1 MAAFPRKPLLN
12 ACFTSLLGFG
22 ASLCAAELRADGP
35 LPTLF
40 PEQRVVEA
48 RPAEELPSEPLGS
61 PLHPRSVYW
70 KADDQPWLLSL
81 DEAIRIALANDDVI
95 RILAGNTAV
104 ASGRTIYDP
113 AIANTAIDA
122 QNARFD
128 PTLGITNSWNRFEA
142 GQSFFDPLNPGHAL
156 IVGSGTG
163 NYDFRTGIDKTN
175 ALGGTASL
183 GVSTSPT
190 WFRNT
195 LVPLNNVAQPAAE
208 LSYRQP
214 LLQGA
219 GTTANLAPIVI
230 ARIGTERSFYQ
241 LKDTV
246 QEQVRSVVDGYW
258 NLVVAR
264 VDVWVRRRQVEQA
277 EEALRVGEARF
288 RGNIND
294 IAQVAQARSA
304 LQNFRAALVTAEANV
319 IQREAALRNL
329 LGLPPSDGTEL
340 IPVTD
345 PRRDR
350 YVSDWD
356 ALCDLAAEYRPDLID
371 LQLALQSDQQSLA
384 LARNTAQPRVDAL
397 ALYRWKGQYGV
408 QPNGSFLDT
417 PLNEFNDWSLGVNLS
432 VPLGLR
438 QSRAQMRQTELALA
452 RDQANLRQGRHA
464 AVHQLATTTRL
475 IDQTYEQFLAYTEA
489 RKAARVNLQY
499 QTALFENGRT
509 IYLNVLQAITDWG
522 NTISSEANSLT
533 LYNTQLATLERQTGT
548 ILETHGVYFYEEQFG
563 SRGPWGRLGSD
574 RCYPLSLRPNYE
586 NRRYSDSQRPS
597 DESFELEKPQSPI
610 DRDPLPELPYRNV
623 EDNTPPDGTSPQG
636 LPRLDNSDTPLPELP
651 GLPELRPDLN
661 GPPPLPPIPNP
672 QSRRGGLDD
681 NPFAGA
687 RQSQQSAGPVIPVGN
702 NKLQGP
708 AGPRDSQVQR
718 TTYEPPARSTPLGS
732 TPAPSAPPADPRG
745 AAPIRTPSDS
755 GTTREAPRPRK
766 SAGWKRLFGG

>member
-1 MAAFPRKPLLN
+1 MEPSASRSLLN
-12 ACFTSLLGFG
+12 SCLWGLLGLG
-22 ASLCAAELRADGP
+22 GWLSVGHVHAQP
-35 LPTLF
+35 PIPTLF
-40 PEQRVVEA
+40 PEQTVVEA
-48 RPAEELPSEPLGS
+48 RPAEELPTEALGS
-61 PLHPRSVYW
+61 PEHPRSVYW
-70 KADDQPWLLSL
+70 KAADQPLLLSL

-95 RILAGNTAV
+95 RILAGNTAI

-113 AIANTAIDA
+113 AIANTTIDV

-128 PTLGITNSWNRFEA
+128 PTLGISNNWNRNEG
-142 GQSFFDPLNPGHAL
+142 GQGFFDPLNPGQAV

-163 NYDFRTGIDKTN
+163 NYDFRTGIDKVN

-183 GVSTSPT
+183 AVGTSPI
-190 WFRNT
+190 WFRNAY
-195 LVPLNNVAQPAAE
+195 VPLNNVSQPAAE

-219 GTTANLAPIVI
+219 GTAANLAPIVI

-304 LQNFRAALVTAEANV
+304 LANFRAALVTAEANV

-350 YVSDWD
+350 YVSDWN

-371 LQLALQSDQQSLA
+371 LELALQADQQSLIITS
-384 LARNTAQPRVDAL
+384 NNAQPRVDAL
-397 ALYRWKGQYGV
+397 ALYRWKGLYGV
-408 QPNGSFLDT
+408 QPDGSFLDT
-417 PLNEFNDWSLGVNLS
+417 SLNEFNDWTLGINLS
-432 VPLGLR
+432 MPLGLR
-438 QSRAQMRQTELALA
+438 QTRAQMRSTELTIA

-475 IDQTYEQFLAYTEA
+475 VDQAYEQFLAYTEA

-563 SRGPWGRLGSD
+563 SRGPRGRFTSD
-574 RCYPLSLRPNYE
+574 RCYPLSLRPDYSNQ
-586 NRRYSDSQRPS
+586 RYPTSERPS
-597 DESFELEKPQSPI
+597 DESFELEKPKSPV
-610 DRDPLPELPYRNV
+610 DRDPLPELPYRDV
-623 EDNTPPDGTSPQG
+623 DSEGPDGGPDPQR
-636 LPRLDNSDTPLPELP
+636 PSLPEGTAPDFPTLSP
-651 GLPELRPDLN
+651 GVEGGTGL
-661 GPPPLPPIPNP
+661 PPLPPIPGT
-672 QSRRGGLDD
+672 QSRRGRLDD

-687 RQSQQSAGPVIPVGN
+687 RQTQQSTGLIIPEGN
-702 NKLQGP
+702 NRLQSPRSAQQGMVQP
-708 AGPRDSQVQR
+708 AG
-718 TTYEPPARSTPLGS
+718 YESRPPQPTAKLPE
-732 TPAPSAPPADPRG
+732 DPRG
-745 AAPIRTPSDS
+745 AAAIRAPLST
-755 GTTREAPRPRK
+755 GTTRDTGKPRK
-766 SAGWKRLFGG
+766 TSGWKRLFGG

>member
-1 MAAFPRKPLLN
+1 
-12 ACFTSLLGFG
+12 
-22 ASLCAAELRADGP
+22 
-35 LPTLF
+35 
-40 PEQRVVEA
+40 
-48 RPAEELPSEPLGS
+48 
-61 PLHPRSVYW
+61 
-70 KADDQPWLLSL
+70 
-81 DEAIRIALANDDVI
+81 
-95 RILAGNTAV
+95 
-104 ASGRTIYDP
+104 
-113 AIANTAIDA
+113 
-122 QNARFD
+122 
-128 PTLGITNSWNRFEA
+128 
-142 GQSFFDPLNPGHAL
+142 
-156 IVGSGTG
+156 
-163 NYDFRTGIDKTN
+163 
-175 ALGGTASL
+175 
-183 GVSTSPT
+183 
-190 WFRNT
+190 
-195 LVPLNNVAQPAAE
+195 
-208 LSYRQP
+208 
-214 LLQGA
+214 
-219 GTTANLAPIVI
+219 
-230 ARIGTERSFYQ
+230 
-241 LKDTV
+241 
-246 QEQVRSVVDGYW
+246 VVDGYW
-258 NLVVAR
+258 NLVVSR

-304 LQNFRAALVTAEANV
+304 LANFRASLVTAEANV

-350 YVSDWD
+350 YVSDWN

-371 LQLALQSDQQSLA
+371 LQLALQADQQSFA

-548 ILETHGVYFYEEQFG
+548 ILETHGIYFYEEQFG
-563 SRGPWGRLGSD
+563 SRGPWNRLGSD
-574 RCYPLSLRPNYE
+574 RCYPLSLRPNYA
-586 NRRYSDSQRPS
+586 NRRYPDSQRPA
-597 DESFELEKPQSPI
+597 DDSFELEKPQSPV
-610 DRDPLPELPYRNV
+610 DRDPLPELDYRDV
-623 EDNTPPDGTSPQG
+623 EGGGQPEGTSPTE
-636 LPRLDNSDTPLPELP
+636 LPGTDHDDSPLP
-651 GLPELRPDLN
+651 GLPELRPNSGDL
-661 GPPPLPPIPNP
+661 PPLPPIPNP
-672 QSRRGGLDD
+672 QTRKGGLDD

-687 RQSQQSAGPVIPVGN
+687 RQSQQAVGSVIPAGN
-702 NKLQGP
+702 NKLQTPKGGRGYPVQPTAHETLSNAAGARSAGQPSGP
-708 AGPRDSQVQR
+708 AD
-718 TTYEPPARSTPLGS
+718 A
-732 TPAPSAPPADPRG
+732 RG
-745 AAPIRTPSDS
+745 AAPIRAPQES
-755 GTTREAPRPRK
+755 GSSRESSRARK
-766 SAGWKRLFGG
+766 SPVWKRLFGG

>member
-1 MAAFPRKPLLN
+1 MKPFAAR
-12 ACFTSLLGFG
+12 SLLYCCLTGLVG
-22 ASLCAAELRADGP
+22 LGGWLNVGRVDAQP
-35 LPTLF
+35 PIPTLF
-40 PEQRVVEA
+40 PEQTVLEA
-48 RPAEELPSEPLGS
+48 RPAEELPTEALGS
-61 PLHPRSVYW
+61 PEHPRSVYW
-70 KADDQPWLLSL
+70 KGNDQPILLSL

-113 AIANTAIDA
+113 AIANTAIDV
-122 QNARFD
+122 QNSRFD
-128 PTLGITNSWNRFEA
+128 PTLGISNNWNRNEG
-142 GQSFFDPLNPGHAL
+142 GQAFFDPLNPGQAL

-163 NYDFRTGIDKTN
+163 NYDFRTGIDKVN

-183 GVSTSPT
+183 AVGTSPI
-190 WFRNT
+190 WFRNAY
-195 LVPLNNVAQPAAE
+195 VPLNNVAQPAAE

-219 GTTANLAPIVI
+219 GTAANLAPIVI

-304 LQNFRAALVTAEANV
+304 LANFRAALVTAEANV

-340 IPVTD
+340 IPVTE

-350 YVSDWD
+350 YVSDWN

-371 LQLALQSDQQSLA
+371 LELALQADQQSLIVTT
-384 LARNTAQPRVDAL
+384 NNAQPRVDAL
-397 ALYRWKGQYGV
+397 ALYRWKGLYGV
-408 QPNGSFLDT
+408 QPDGSFLDT
-417 PLNEFNDWSLGVNLS
+417 SLNEFNDWTLGINLS
-432 VPLGLR
+432 MPLGLR
-438 QSRAQMRQTELALA
+438 QTRAQMRSTQLTIA

-475 IDQTYEQFLAYTEA
+475 VDQAYEQFIAYTEA

-563 SRGPWGRLGSD
+563 SRSPKGRFSID
-574 RCYPLSLRPNYE
+574 RCYPLSLRPDYSNQ
-586 NRRYSDSQRPS
+586 RYPASGRPS
-597 DESFELEKPQSPI
+597 DESFELEKPLSPI
-610 DRDPLPELPYRNV
+610 DRDPLPELPYRDV
-623 EDNTPPDGTSPQG
+623 DSDDSDSGVDPQR
-636 LPRLDNSDTPLPELP
+636 PALPEGP
-651 GLPELRPDLN
+651 TPDLPTLSP
-661 GPPPLPPIPNP
+661 GVDGGTGLPPLPPLPGS
-672 QSRRGGLDD
+672 QSRRGRLDD

-687 RQSQQSAGPVIPVGN
+687 RQTLQPAGLVIPQGN
-702 NKLQGP
+702 NRLQNSRSPQAGMIQP
-708 AGPRDSQVQR
+708 AG
-718 TTYEPPARSTPLGS
+718 YETSGSRPAAM
-732 TPAPSAPPADPRG
+732 PAEDPRG
-745 AAPIRTPSDS
+745 AAPIRAPLSS
-755 GTTREAPRPRK
+755 GTSRDTAKPRK
-766 SAGWKRLFGG
+766 TSGWKRLFGG